1 MDRNPSNHFVILR
14 VALLHGLQILRV
26 ALLQGLVILRVAL
39 LHGLQILRTMF
50 FAMAVFG
57 VRVQGNGCRGRERL

>member
-1 MDRNPSNHFVILR
+1 MILR

-39 LHGLQILRTMF
+39 LHGLQILRTML
-50 FAMAVFG
+50 FAMSVFG
-57 VRVQGNGCRGRERL
+57 VRVQGIACRADGEDDSRGWAGR